1 VSSGWV
7 SPCHCGLRGG
17 NALPHSCRGA
27 ASRNTKPLTPH
38 SRPNPNPALA
48 MWRVQ
53 ETVTQRVRFH
63 NASSEG
69 DERDAGVQYWPTPS
83 AGPHVLSVVL
93 DYGGTDVAAG
103 NITVRYC
110 GWPGLPCD
118 CGVGACHLPVRLHR
132 ATTNT
137 RRDEAH
143 TGLTHLA
150 RRALQRLPR
159 LLQPALAS
167 ALPTSAVTPLRKRVE
182 GAHD

>member
-1 VSSGWV
+1 
-7 SPCHCGLRGG
+7 
-17 NALPHSCRGA
+17 
-27 ASRNTKPLTPH
+27 
-38 SRPNPNPALA
+38 

-132 ATTNT
+132 ATTKHQARRST
-137 RRDEAH
+137 HRAHAPRSSRPAAPPSPPPACVGFGAPYKRRDATEEE
-143 TGLTHLA
+143 GGG
-150 RRALQRLPR
+150 RPR
-159 LLQPALAS
+159 LTTDCGVGGWVGGWQAQ
-167 ALPTSAVTPLRKRVE
+167 T
-182 GAHD
+182 